1 MNKTKKENYKLI
13 ASYISLKVV
22 ITLMDHPG
30 LEPET
35 DRYKPIALAIAPMIL
50 ICATIAA
57 QFFN

>member
-1 MNKTKKENYKLI
+1 
-13 ASYISLKVV
+13 
-22 ITLMDHPG
+22 MDHPG